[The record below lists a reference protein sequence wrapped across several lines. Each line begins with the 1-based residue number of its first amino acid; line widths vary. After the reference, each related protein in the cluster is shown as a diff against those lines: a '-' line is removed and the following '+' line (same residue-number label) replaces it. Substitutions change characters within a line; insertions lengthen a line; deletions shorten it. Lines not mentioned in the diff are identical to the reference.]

1 MKQQTSSVITGGITI
16 SAATLEPAVSWALAA
31 IFHAPVPD
39 SVSALVTG
47 VVAAA
52 VHAGINAL
60 RNRSAAKA
68 SLLTPGV
75 MINPANVAAPA
86 VTVPANAQ
94 Q

>member
-47 VVAAA
+47 ALAAA
-52 VHAGINAL
+52 VHTGINAL
-60 RNRSAAKA
+60 RARSAANGHFA
-68 SLLTPGV
+68 ATAT
-75 MINPANVAAPA
+75 MFNPANVVTPAVVAPA
-86 VTVPANAQ
+86 AAQ
-94 Q
+94 L